1 MAFGKKEK
9 AESLLEKYIKEGDKL
24 DIETIERPGKEI
36 EKRQYR
42 SMVYDIVSEDQIK
55 IAMPIEQGKVILL
68 PVDGEYNLCFYT
80 KSGLYQCLSRVIER
94 SKVDNVFVLL
104 MELTTDLSKYQRREY
119 YRLNVMLPITFIT
132 LDERAGTLERMA
144 EIRQLL
150 EERREELLIGEGTIL
165 NISGGGVRFI
175 SDTEIGDAKYLFMRF
190 AIEAGEE
197 NRTIA
202 LIGELVAKELTEDK
216 KHNAYRV
223 RILFKDSRCQE
234 MIIRYIFDQE
244 RKIRRKE
251 LGG

>member
-1 MAFGKKEK
+1 MQSVSRDGRGNDEDHFVSGI
-9 AESLLEKYIKEGDKL
+9 Y
-24 DIETIERPGKEI
+24 DIEEDGTLELEMPTRAGKAVLVPMGVRYEMI
-36 EKRQYR
+36 FTMDQRLFK
-42 SMVYDIVSEDQIK
+42 SEAQITQRFRK
-55 IAMPIEQGKVILL
+55 DGFSLIKAKLVA
-68 PVDGEYNLCFYT
+68 PVVKF
-80 KSGLYQCLSRVIER
+80 
-94 SKVDNVFVLL
+94 
-104 MELTTDLSKYQRREY
+104 QRREY

>member
-1 MAFGKKEK
+1 MTGLTEK
-9 AESLLEKYIKEGDKL
+9 VELKPGAKVDMRYMQSVSRDGRGNDEDHFVSGIY
-24 DIETIERPGKEI
+24 DIEEDGTLELEMPTRAGKAVLVPMGVRYEMI
-36 EKRQYR
+36 FTMDQRLFK
-42 SMVYDIVSEDQIK
+42 SEAQITQRFRK
-55 IAMPIEQGKVILL
+55 DGFSLIKAKLIA
-68 PVDGEYNLCFYT
+68 PVVKF
-80 KSGLYQCLSRVIER
+80 
-94 SKVDNVFVLL
+94 
-104 MELTTDLSKYQRREY
+104 QRREY
-119 YRLNVMLPITFIT
+119 YRLNVMIPITFIT

-150 EERREELLIGEGTIL
+150 EERREELVIGEGTIL
-165 NISGGGVRFI
+165 NISGGGIRFI

>member
-1 MAFGKKEK
+1 MTSLTEK
-9 AESLLEKYIKEGDKL
+9 VELKPGAKVDMRYMQSVSRDGRGNDEDHFVSGIY
-24 DIETIERPGKEI
+24 DIEEDGTLELEMPTRAGKAVLVPMGVRYEMI
-36 EKRQYR
+36 FTMDQRLFK
-42 SMVYDIVSEDQIK
+42 SEAQITQRFRK
-55 IAMPIEQGKVILL
+55 DGFSLIKAKLIA
-68 PVDGEYNLCFYT
+68 PVVKF
-80 KSGLYQCLSRVIER
+80 
-94 SKVDNVFVLL
+94 
-104 MELTTDLSKYQRREY
+104 QRREY

-165 NISGGGVRFI
+165 NISGGGIRFI

-216 KHNAYRV
+216 KHNAYRM